1 MQGKR
6 EATVGV
12 ATVKMQPVK
21 GVIKGVVIVDGA
33 IKVQDEG
40 DDADEV
46 WRRLQDAAARLN
58 PKFFGFDGARNRF
71 LRFFPDGFN
80 SSDYARKERDY
91 KTEAKA
97 KLDAT
102 VPLETAATGSGF
114 AKQVLSVFQT
124 NLLHRVGLM
133 RTRDVLQSSNADDFI
148 RAAARFALGEGG
160 KQALLAMER
169 ALKPHDA
176 AKWTVVTY
184 LPFSWRPEAHMFLKP
199 EITTEFAARV
209 GHRLA
214 SDYAPR
220 HRRVRKPARSH
231 RADRRRDSR
240 PQTARPNRRPELR
253 LGGGTL
259 RKRTPTRRQ
268 RQGQGA
274 NPLTREAFLLRQCK
288 DRKIFLQILFR
299 KIT

>member
-1 MQGKR
+1 MRDKR

-33 IKVQDEG
+33 IKVREEG

-46 WRRLQDAAARLN
+46 WRWLQDAAARLN

-80 SSDYARKERDY
+80 SSDYARRERDY
-91 KTEAKA
+91 KTEAKV

-102 VPLETAATGSGF
+102 APLETAATGAGF

-124 NLLHRVGLM
+124 NLLHRVELM

-148 RAAARFALGEGG
+148 RAAARFALGEG

-176 AKWTVVTY
+176 AKWTVVTF
-184 LPFSWRPEAHMFLKP
+184 LPFLWRPEAHMFLKP
-199 EITTEFAARV
+199 EVTTEFAARV
-209 GHRLA
+209 GHRFA
-214 SDYAPR
+214 DDYEPR
-220 HRRVRKPARSH
+220 LDISVYESLLDLTERTAAEIADLKPRDRIDVQSFIWAVGRYKEA
-231 RADRRRDSR
+231 ADEN
-240 PQTARPNRRPELR
+240 T
-253 LGGGTL
+253 T
-259 RKRTPTRRQ
+259 
-268 RQGQGA
+268 
-274 NPLTREAFLLRQCK
+274 
-288 DRKIFLQILFR
+288 
-299 KIT
+299 